1 MHIQALLPLVTYPEA
16 NSDAIA
22 ANAVAMAAMLNA
34 RLHALA
40 INAELPRVSNAM
52 SRLLLN
58 VPEMIRQVEAMGR
71 ERAGQLL
78 GMVEREAAAH
88 AVEVTTNQIAPDAA
102 QLGETAALHARY
114 FDYVLCGW
122 EGGNATSAA
131 TAEALVFGAG
141 RPVIVLP
148 ELAPLTR
155 LDHVAIAWDSSRVA
169 ARAVADA
176 RPLLAHAE
184 RVSVLTVLGEKP
196 LRQADAAERLAGGLT
211 QRGVPAAA
219 VPISYRGAGI
229 AALLQ
234 EEAAQIGAGLLVMG
248 AFGHSRARDFVLG
261 GATQGI
267 LSDLR
272 LPVLLSH

>member
-16 NSDAIA
+16 NSDAVA
-22 ANAVAMAAMLNA
+22 ANAIAMAAILNA

-40 INAELPRVSNAM
+40 INADMPQVSNAM

-71 ERAGQLL
+71 ERATHLL
-78 GMVEREAAAH
+78 GEIEKEAAARG
-88 AVEVTTNQIAPDAA
+88 VELTTNQIAPNVA
-102 QLGETAALHARY
+102 QLAETAARHARY

-122 EGGNATSAA
+122 EAGNATSAA
-131 TAEALVFGAG
+131 TAEAVVFGSG
-141 RPVIVLP
+141 RPAILLP
-148 ELAPLTR
+148 ELAPLSG
-155 LDHVAIAWDSSRVA
+155 LDHVAIAWDGSRVA

-196 LRQADAAERLAGGLT
+196 LQETDAAERLALGLER
-211 QRGVPAAA
+211 RGVPAKA
-219 VPISYRGAGI
+219 VPVSYRGTGI

-248 AFGHSRARDFVLG
+248 AFGHSRTRDFVLG